1 MLVWMVGIVALS
13 LGAAGP
19 ALAQPVPLYAA
30 AGVKAPSL
38 EIIQGFQSEG
48 GRSVVA
54 VFDTAGAAEAQ
65 FIANG
70 KRGLLITTQVRIQQS
85 KQLTGG
91 VTGRVGDT
99 LAGVAVSSAARA
111 SLPAS
116 IETPEQLKAALQAA
130 KRIAYSDPA
139 RGATVGVHF
148 MQVIDK
154 LGVRDEVLAKG
165 IKARDGVETMKLIMA
180 GEADLGITQLSEIVQ
195 ADKTTLLGA
204 FPVALELATRYDFW
218 YAADLPNLP
227 NLPNGEKPD
236 PAAEALAKAFTSEA
250 GKARLRYHGLRVP

>member
-1 MLVWMVGIVALS
+1 MLLWMAGIVAVAI
-13 LGAAGP
+13 GAAGP
-19 ALAQPVPLYAA
+19 ALAHEVPLYAA
-30 AGVKAPSL
+30 AGVKAPTL
-38 EIIQGFQSEG
+38 EIMQGLHAG
-48 GRSVVA
+48 DGHSVAA

-111 SLPAS
+111 GLPAS
-116 IETPEQLKAALQAA
+116 IDTSDKLKAALQAA

-154 LGVRDEVLAKG
+154 LGVRDEVLAKS
-165 IKARDGVETMKLIMA
+165 IKARDGVETMKLVMA
-180 GEADLGITQLSEIVQ
+180 GDADLGITQLSEIVQ

-204 FPVALELATRYDFW
+204 FPVELELATRYDFW
-218 YAADLPNLP
+218 YAA
-227 NLPNGEKPD
+227 NLPNGETMD
-236 PAAEALAKAFTSEA
+236 PIVEALAKAFTSDA
-250 GKARLRYHGLRVP
+250 GKARLRHHGLRVP